1 MTTSKIDPERS
12 IDSDA
17 YRGRVSDREEIT
29 PGKRRAMPLRTAC
42 VAQRK
47 SHTKFEKIRKHDTMK
62 NE

>member
-42 VAQRK
+42 MA
-47 SHTKFEKIRKHDTMK
+47 HEKVTQNLKRYENMIQ
-62 NE
+62 